1 MDVFVV
7 KALNTVTN
15 LEFIL
20 DGPKG
25 RILHMT
31 IGNYILFAGAEVII
45 HTKLWSYLCQIFL
58 IFLFLSS

>member
-45 HTKLWSYLCQIFL
+45 HTKL
-58 IFLFLSS
+58 